1 MSPDQFKVMK
11 QEHVLLALTT
21 LQQLVA
27 RTDIKSS
34 AELIKVLQ
42 LMLDILRR
50 GSYVGKEG

>member
-1 MSPDQFKVMK
+1 MSPEQIKIMK

-34 AELIKVLQ
+34 AELAKIVE

-50 GSYVGKEG
+50 GSYVAEGD